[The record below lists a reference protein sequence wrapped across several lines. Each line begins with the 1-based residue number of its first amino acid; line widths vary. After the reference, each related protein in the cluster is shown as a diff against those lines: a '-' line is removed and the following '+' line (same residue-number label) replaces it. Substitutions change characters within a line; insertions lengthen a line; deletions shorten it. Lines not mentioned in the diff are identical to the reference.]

1 MNFVTSL
8 SFERQSF
15 DNIKSATTIID
26 AHDLFSFLFLFSV
39 TFTNIHA
46 NFKTV
51 FTFEVLQSFFL
62 LYGTSI
68 TTKFAHYLLVI

>member
-1 MNFVTSL
+1 MNFVPSL

-51 FTFEVLQSFFL
+51 FTFEVLQSFFYYMAQVL
-62 LYGTSI
+62 LQSSLI
-68 TTKFAHYLLVI
+68 IYL